1 MKIKLFDAGNGDAI
15 LLESGETVL
24 LFDGGTTAS
33 YKKWKCKL
41 ELHSSIDAI
50 FITHIDNDHTNGI
63 IKLLE
68 ENGCNLNPKVVK
80 IKNIYFNGVEQIL
93 NDHITKS
100 EEYSIEMSQISSLSD
115 SEIDGQ
121 KIGYSEG
128 TSLSYIIHKNNY
140 SVNQNI
146 ARKRFCRE
154 SIKKFNIS
162 DFNVEVIGPS
172 SSCLDK
178 MKSFWLNELKR
189 NKIKKVVLNKNHS
202 IAFESYISKF
212 ADTHDDISS
221 DISFTSH
228 KTIGSLAKVKYV
240 RDNSLNN
247 ESSICLLVSDQ
258 KKSILMLGD
267 CHGEQIIDWMDD
279 GKIPILNVDAVKLPH
294 HGSARNFPHSL
305 IERINCSKY
314 FISTNGAKFNHPDES
329 LIARIIYYS
338 PNQEIDF
345 YFNLQNDSFDFNFFN
360 TNKHKNKLVRFHITE
375 EVEL

>member
-100 EEYSIEMSQISSLSD
+100 EEYSIEMRQICSLYD

-128 TSLSYIIHKNNY
+128 T
-140 SVNQNI
+140 
-146 ARKRFCRE
+146 
-154 SIKKFNIS
+154 
-162 DFNVEVIGPS
+162 
-172 SSCLDK
+172 
-178 MKSFWLNELKR
+178 
-189 NKIKKVVLNKNHS
+189 
-202 IAFESYISKF
+202 
-212 ADTHDDISS
+212 
-221 DISFTSH
+221 
-228 KTIGSLAKVKYV
+228 
-240 RDNSLNN
+240 
-247 ESSICLLVSDQ
+247 
-258 KKSILMLGD
+258 
-267 CHGEQIIDWMDD
+267 
-279 GKIPILNVDAVKLPH
+279 
-294 HGSARNFPHSL
+294 
-305 IERINCSKY
+305 
-314 FISTNGAKFNHPDES
+314 
-329 LIARIIYYS
+329 
-338 PNQEIDF
+338 
-345 YFNLQNDSFDFNFFN
+345 
-360 TNKHKNKLVRFHITE
+360 
-375 EVEL
+375 